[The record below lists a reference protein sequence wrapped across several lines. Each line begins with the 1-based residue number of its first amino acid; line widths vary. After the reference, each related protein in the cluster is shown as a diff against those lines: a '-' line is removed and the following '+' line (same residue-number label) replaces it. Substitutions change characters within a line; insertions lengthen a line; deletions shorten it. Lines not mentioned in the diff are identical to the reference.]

1 MPRYRL
7 NLRYDGSDFHGWQ
20 IQNNAPSVQDSLQ
33 KALSILL
40 REPCEIVGCGR
51 TDTGVH
57 AHYYVAHF
65 DSLVLKPN
73 NFGQFG
79 SLDQLTY
86 RLNHL
91 LPESIYILDCMEVSD
106 DFHARFTATKR
117 GYKYFLESQK
127 NPFNSKYS
135 WHFPHDLDLIA
146 MNNAACLMLGKH
158 NFQSFCKG
166 ETPNNSYD
174 CEVFKAEWQKV
185 EAIGLGSD
193 QIVFHIEANR
203 FLRNMVRATVGT
215 LLLVGR
221 HKITLEEF
229 QRILDA
235 KNRSDAGNSVPAK
248 GLFLWGVEYE

>member
-7 NLRYDGSDFHGWQ
+7 DLRYDGSDFHGWQ
-20 IQNNAPSVQDSLQ
+20 IQNNAPSVQDTLQ

-57 AHYYVAHF
+57 AQFYVAHF
-65 DSLVLKPN
+65 DSLALKSE

-86 RLNHL
+86 RLNNL
-91 LPESIYILDCMEVSD
+91 LPESIYIIDCIEVSEE
-106 DFHARFTATKR
+106 FHARFTATKR
-117 GYKYFLESQK
+117 GYKYFLETSK

-135 WHFPHDLDLIA
+135 WLYPHELDLNA
-146 MNNAACLMLGKH
+146 MNQAASLMLGRH

-174 CEVFKAEWQKV
+174 CEVFTAEWQKV
-185 EAIGLGSD
+185 EATGLGSE

-248 GLFLWGVEYE
+248 GLFLWSVEY